1 MLAEEMVLP
10 QRSGTER
17 LILVVED
24 DSAVRRLM
32 CQMLR
37 QGGHTVLDAAD
48 GFEALLLWQSHGD
61 EISLLLTDVVM
72 PGMDGGQL
80 AQQITRIRPE
90 VPVIFV
96 SGYSHHATLHEVLP
110 RGAHFLPKPF
120 NHDTLN
126 RKVRQALSA
135 FDSEPEDRFG

>member
-1 MLAEEMVLP
+1 MVLP
-10 QRSGTER
+10 RSSGTER

-24 DSAVRRLM
+24 DAAVRRLM
-32 CQMLR
+32 CQMLK

-48 GFEALLLWQSHGD
+48 GFEALLLWQSHGH
-61 EISLLLTDVVM
+61 EIGLLLTDVVM

-80 AQQITRIRPE
+80 AQLITGMRPE

-96 SGYSHHATLHEVLP
+96 SGYSHQATLHQALP
-110 RGAHFLPKPF
+110 RGALFLPKPF
-120 NHDTLN
+120 NHDALN

-135 FDSEPEDRFG
+135 FNSEPEDRFG